1 MVIFY
6 PKEFAL
12 YFTTKVQY
20 FDLNIFKGTT
30 TASACNF
37 YLLKTVKKSEHN
49 GHLSVLQTKQITQ
62 IQKTDKKWQTISGKI
77 DSSEDI
83 FHISFNIAGEIAKA

>member
-1 MVIFY
+1 MGNFL

-20 FDLNIFKGTT
+20 LNLNKFKGTT
-30 TASACNF
+30 TASTCNF
-37 YLLKTVKKSEHN
+37 YLLKTGKKSEHN

-62 IQKTDKKWQTISGKI
+62 IQKNRQKMADHFWKNRLFRRHFSHQ
-77 DSSEDI
+77 
-83 FHISFNIAGEIAKA
+83 F